1 MKKKV
6 LICVLTIIAILVAVV
21 FVNKMNSKTKEEQF
35 SYKLEYVKSLKDI
48 DESLPTVIFFK
59 GLINEKESLEYEI
72 MLKDLKEESD
82 FNLVHVSLDYI
93 TNEEQE
99 NLINE
104 YKIIEVP
111 TIVLKDKNQIDIASY
126 NHITYEKL
134 QELINNLD

>member
-1 MKKKV
+1 MKKKALVCLLIIVIV
-6 LICVLTIIAILVAVV
+6 LVV
-21 FVNKMNSKTKEEQF
+21 VSVNKINLKTKEEQF

-72 MLKDLKEESD
+72 MLKDLKEECN

-111 TIVLKDKNQIDIASY
+111 TIVLKDKNQIDIATY